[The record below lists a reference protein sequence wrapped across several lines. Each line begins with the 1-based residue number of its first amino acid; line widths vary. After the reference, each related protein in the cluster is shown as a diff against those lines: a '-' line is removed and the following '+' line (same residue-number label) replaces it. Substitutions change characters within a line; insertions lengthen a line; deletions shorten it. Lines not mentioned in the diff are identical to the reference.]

1 MTVHEQI
8 HAYPGARTQR
18 TKHTRSS
25 HLRGDDSSRLTRR
38 QQQHNDAARALGGRD
53 MGGESTY
60 SQSAVADAARTSAVL
75 VSPFEVAILLV
86 RRA

>member
-25 HLRGDDSSRLTRR
+25 HLRGDDRSRLTRR
-38 QQQHNDAARALGGRD
+38 QQQHNAARALGGRD

-60 SQSAVADAARTSAVL
+60 SQSAVADAVRTSAVL
-75 VSPFEVAILLV
+75 VSRFEVAILLV
-86 RRA
+86 CRA